1 MPWYG
6 YLISGIVV
14 YIMGFVAGRSAG
26 ASEVLQKTMMPGAT
40 PGMPDMGALLK
51 GMPVPPAA
59 GR

>member
-14 YIMGFVAGRSAG
+14 YIMGHISGRSAG
-26 ASEVLQKTMMPGAT
+26 IAEVLQKSMQPSPMQ
-40 PGMPDMGALLK
+40 GMPDMGALLK